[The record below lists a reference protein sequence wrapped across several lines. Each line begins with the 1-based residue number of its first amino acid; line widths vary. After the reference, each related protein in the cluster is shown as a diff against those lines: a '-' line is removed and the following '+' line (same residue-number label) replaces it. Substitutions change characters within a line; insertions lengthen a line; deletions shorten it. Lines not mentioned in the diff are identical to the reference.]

1 MSGLAN
7 WQQWLWALN
16 TGVQIGLCYL
26 IVRRSSYPYLRFF
39 LFYVVS
45 NLAESAVKFVS
56 YQHWGFSSRSSYVV
70 AWSAVALVVAAR
82 GMAVGEICKNCLRD
96 YRGIWAAG
104 WRVLTGVG
112 ALVALYAGLSAL
124 LARHK
129 AFWVTQVVL
138 AADRG
143 LELALVAVLLAL
155 LLFVRYYEVELR
167 PPHKALVLGFC
178 FYSCVVV
185 LNNTI
190 LSVWLHKYA
199 SLWNGIEMSSYFV
212 ALIAWLQALYK
223 LVPARPKIPV
233 LLPRTVYEEYAPQFN
248 YRLRLLNDRLMG
260 MLKS

>member
-1 MSGLAN
+1 MSGLAS
-7 WQQWLWALN
+7 WQQWLWALILCA
-16 TGVQIGLCYL
+16 QIGVCYL
-26 IVRRSSYPYLRFF
+26 ILRRSAHKYLLFF
-39 LFYVVS
+39 LLYLVS
-45 NLAESAVKFVS
+45 DLAESAVNFLAYHHV
-56 YQHWGFSSRSSYVV
+56 GFSSRSGYIVG
-70 AWSAVALVVAAR
+70 WSNQALVVVVR
-82 GMAVGEICKNCLRD
+82 GLAVAEICKNALRD

-112 ALVALYAGLSAL
+112 ALVTLYAGLSAVM
-124 LARHK
+124 ARHK

-143 LELALVAVLLAL
+143 LELALVAVLLSL
-155 LLFVRYYEVELR
+155 LLFVRYYEIELR
-167 PPHKALVLGFC
+167 PPHKALVVGFC
-178 FYSCVVV
+178 FYSCVIV

-199 SLWNGIEMSSYFV
+199 SLWNGIQMSSYFV
-212 ALIAWLQALYK
+212 ALITWLQALYK